1 MRTLKYGG
9 DLHPGDFIAISDGNC
24 ISFGWYFGDGI
35 NGTLQYYHL
44 HAPVVSYK
52 NYKDWETIRDAEVKK
67 NHWRA
72 NKYTKGFTLKCMW
85 KSYINAVYDARIM
98 KIINPEDI
106 FTTPEDREIYEKSRE
121 VLIKLN
127 FVKP

>member
-9 DLHPGDFIAISDGNC
+9 DLHPGDFIAISDGNR

-35 NGTLQYYHL
+35 NRTLQYYYL
-44 HAPVVSYK
+44 YAPNHAYDHYK
-52 NYKDWETIRDAEVKK
+52 QWSAMSDDVKASS
-67 NHWRA
+67 WY
-72 NKYTKGFTLKCMW
+72 NKKYGKGFTIKCLY
-85 KSYINAVYDARIM
+85 KGYINAVHDTRIM
-98 KIINPEDI
+98 KITNPEDI
-106 FTTPEDREIYEKSRE
+106 FTTLEDREIYEKSRE